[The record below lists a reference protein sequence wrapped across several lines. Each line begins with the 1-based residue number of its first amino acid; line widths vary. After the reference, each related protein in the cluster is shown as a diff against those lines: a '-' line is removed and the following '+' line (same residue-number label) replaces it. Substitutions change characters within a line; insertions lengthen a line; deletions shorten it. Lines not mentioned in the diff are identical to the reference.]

1 MPGGNLDAWKTW
13 KLNDFHHL
21 IYATYQATCYYT
33 VEVILEIIKHVIVLI
48 TDIFSPKY
56 FGISYGVS
64 YHYKKSLQVNEKR
77 NDLILITAQSIV
89 VVWGTYE
96 KSIYLFYTVLLPK
109 SSQLLYTRRKLMK
122 NRIHH
127 WLRMRYSNRSL
138 FFQPHST

>member
-1 MPGGNLDAWKTW
+1 MPGWNVDAWKTW
-13 KLNDFHHL
+13 RLNDFHHL

-48 TDIFSPKY
+48 NDIFSPKY

-77 NDLILITAQSIV
+77 NDLILITVQSIV
-89 VVWGTYE
+89 VVWGNE

-109 SSQLLYTRRKLMK
+109 SSQLLYTRRKIMK